1 MPLCL
6 EVELEARPRAAP
18 ATERARAGLD
28 TTHTLLET
36 AARGDQKAIDILGS
50 SHTLR
55 IDMQLA
61 RQAIAAAALC
71 CTAAPAAAAAVETK
85 AVLLVVA
92 DDLGAAGQA

>member
-1 MPLCL
+1 METTP
-6 EVELEARPRAAP
+6 AR
-18 ATERARAGLD
+18 E
-28 TTHTLLET
+28 ET
-36 AARGDQKAIDILGS
+36 KRPSIF

-61 RQAIAAAALC
+61 CWQAIAAAALC
-71 CTAAPAAAAAVETK
+71 CTAPAPAAAAAVETK

>member
-1 MPLCL
+1 MTDPR
-6 EVELEARPRAAP
+6 VDRPA
-18 ATERARAGLD
+18 RARTHTY
-28 TTHTLLET
+28 TTHDGARVVARGEV
-36 AARGDQKAIDILGS
+36 AAREETKRPSIS